1 MWAVLSHLPVLE
13 VSLSVKGWWEGCE
26 EQTERALSSSVANIR
41 DQSSWLPVHPDQEYV
56 LQVSLQ
62 RLNAGR
68 QRVRIHTH
76 THTISASMICFTLAR
91 FSHMLKDLD
100 IYRLDL
106 Q

>member
-76 THTISASMICFTLAR
+76 THTHH
-91 FSHMLKDLD
+91 FSLHDMFYTCTVLTHAERPGHL
-100 IYRLDL
+100 
-106 Q
+106 

>member
-1 MWAVLSHLPVLE
+1 MWAFLSHLPVAE

-26 EQTERALSSSVANIR
+26 EQTERALSTSVTNIR
-41 DQSSWLPVHPDQEYV
+41 EQSSWLPVHADQEYV

-68 QRVRIHTH
+68 QRVRIHTC
-76 THTISASMICFTLAR
+76 TISASMTCCTLAR
-91 FSHMLKDLD
+91 FPHMLEHLD